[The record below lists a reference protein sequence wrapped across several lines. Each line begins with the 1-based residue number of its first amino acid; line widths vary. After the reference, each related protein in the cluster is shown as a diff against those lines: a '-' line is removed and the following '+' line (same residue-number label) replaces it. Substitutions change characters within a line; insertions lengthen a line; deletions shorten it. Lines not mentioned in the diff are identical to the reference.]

1 MSPLI
6 VTPKRRYL
14 VSSNPKRVPH
24 LFTDV
29 LIIGAGITGIRA
41 ALAIDPH
48 LNVVLAT
55 KDRLKESNSAYAQ
68 GGIAGV
74 FDPVDNFANHVADTM
89 AAGKGLCNR
98 AIVETV
104 VKEAPQRISELMQM
118 GALFD
123 QTDGEIALTQ
133 EGGHSHR
140 RVVHALGDATGK
152 EVMRALIERVRS
164 VPQIDIWENTF
175 TLDLLTHE
183 GECRGALVWNAS
195 HGKTF
200 VWAKQTILATGGAGR
215 LYRETT
221 NPEIATADGHAM
233 AFRAGCELRDMEF
246 MQFHPTVLY
255 IAGSSR
261 HLISEAARGEGG
273 LMRDCLGH
281 RFMPDYDSAA
291 ELAPRDI
298 VSRSIT
304 RQMEKTRHHCVYL
317 DLTHLPPSLIME
329 RFPHIRQVCAQ
340 FGLDLLRD
348 LIPVRP
354 GAHYMIGGVTVDS
367 EARTTLPRLWAAGEV
382 TSSGLHGANR
392 LASNSLLEGLV
403 YGLRTGRNASMA
415 ACGEMDQF
423 TALSLRS
430 DAMNELATESRFVAP
445 NEAPESSNLKLD
457 DLLNSL
463 NSEMW
468 RKVGIERN
476 AVDLESA
483 MHQIEFWDRYVGPQ
497 EFAITKGWELQNLLL
512 VARLMITA
520 AMNRQESRGT
530 HFRSDFPQTDPNQ
543 ATHLN
548 LLDHAPATSHTAT
561 SCAAISR
568 AAISRAEG

>member
-1 MSPLI
+1 MPPLP

-14 VSSNPKRVPH
+14 VRFNPKRVPH

-41 ALAIDPH
+41 ALAIDPK

-55 KDRLKESNSAYAQ
+55 KDRLKESNSTYAQ

-74 FDPVDNFANHVADTM
+74 FDPVDNFANHVADTL
-89 AAGKGLCNR
+89 AAGKGLCDR

-104 VKEAPQRISELMQM
+104 VKEAPARIRELISL
-118 GALFD
+118 GASFD
-123 QTDGEIALTQ
+123 QADGEIALTQ

-152 EVMRALIERVRS
+152 EVMRALIERIRTEPNVD
-164 VPQIDIWENTF
+164 VWENTF
-175 TLDLLTHE
+175 TIDLLTHE

-273 LMRDCLGH
+273 ILRDATGH
-281 RFMPDYDSAA
+281 RFMPDYDPAA

-317 DLTHLPPSLIME
+317 DLTHLPPALIAE
-329 RFPHIRQVCAQ
+329 RFPHIRQVCNQ
-340 FGLDLLRD
+340 FGLDLMRD

-354 GAHYMIGGVTVDS
+354 GAHYMIGGVTVDNES
-367 EARTTLPRLWAAGEV
+367 RTTLPRLWAAGEV

-403 YGLRTGRNASMA
+403 FGLRAGRNASQA
-415 ACGEMDQF
+415 ACGEADRF
-423 TALSLRS
+423 TALSLIP
-430 DAMNELATESRFVAP
+430 DPKITVATESAFSQTDGVD
-445 NEAPESSNLKLD
+445 STSLKLD

-476 AVDLESA
+476 AADLESA
-483 MHQIEFWDRYVGPQ
+483 LQQVEFWDRYVGPH
-497 EFAITKGWELQNLLL
+497 EFALTRGWELQNLLL

-520 AMNRQESRGT
+520 AISRTESRGT
-530 HFRSDFPQTDPNQ
+530 HARSDFPATDPQQ
-543 ATHLN
+543 AH
-548 LLDHAPATSHTAT
+548 H
-561 SCAAISR
+561 ISLINPIAR
-568 AAISRAEG
+568 

>member
-1 MSPLI
+1 MPPLI

-14 VSSNPKRVPH
+14 VRFNPKRVPH

-41 ALAIDPH
+41 ALAVDPN

-74 FDPVDNFANHVADTM
+74 FDPVDHFANHVADTL
-89 AAGKGLCNR
+89 AAGKGLCD
-98 AIVETV
+98 ASIVETV
-104 VKEAPQRISELMQM
+104 VREAPQRINELMAM
-118 GALFD
+118 GAVFD

-152 EVMRALIERVRS
+152 EVMRALIERIRS
-164 VPQIDIWENTF
+164 EPNCDIWENTF
-175 TLDLLTHE
+175 TIDLLTHE

-200 VWAKQTILATGGAGR
+200 VWAKQTILSTGGAGR

-233 AFRAGCELRDMEF
+233 AFRAGAALRDMEF

-273 LMRDCLGH
+273 LLRDCQGH
-281 RFMPDYDSAA
+281 RFMPDYDPAA
-291 ELAPRDI
+291 ELAPRDV

-317 DLTHLPPSLIME
+317 DLTHLPRELVMQ
-329 RFPHIRQVCAQ
+329 RFPHIGQVCAQ
-340 FGLDLLRD
+340 FGLDLMRD

-354 GAHYMIGGVTVDS
+354 GAHYMIGGITVDD
-367 EARTTLPRLWAAGEV
+367 EAQTSLPRLWAAGEV
-382 TSSGLHGANR
+382 SSSGLHGANR

-403 YGLRTGRNASMA
+403 FGLRAGRNASA
-415 ACGEMDQF
+415 AAGGETDHF
-423 TALSLRS
+423 TAPSLTSDGDRS
-430 DAMNELATESRFVAP
+430 TAADTTDIGDSPEAATLR
-445 NEAPESSNLKLD
+445 LD

-476 AVDLESA
+476 AVELESA
-483 MHQIEFWDRYVGPQ
+483 RQQVEFWDRYVGPQ
-497 EFAITKGWELQNLLL
+497 EFAMTKGWELQNLLL
-512 VARLMITA
+512 VARLMIA
-520 AMNRQESRGT
+520 AAIARKESRGT
-530 HFRSDFPQTDPNQ
+530 HARSDFPQMDPNQ
-543 ATHLN
+543 AQHIDLRAFGN
-548 LLDHAPATSHTAT
+548 TA
-561 SCAAISR
+561 
-568 AAISRAEG
+568 

>member
-1 MSPLI
+1 VDWGNRNRERRKMTHLI
-6 VTPKRRYL
+6 VAPKRRYL
-14 VSSNPKRVPH
+14 VKFHPKQVPH

-29 LIIGAGITGIRA
+29 LVIGAGIAGIRA
-41 ALAIDPH
+41 ALAIDPK

-74 FDPVDNFANHVADTM
+74 FDPVDDFANHVADTL
-89 AAGKGLCNR
+89 AAGKGLCDR
-98 AIVETV
+98 SIVEMV
-104 VKEAPQRISELMQM
+104 VREAPDRIRELTSM
-118 GALFD
+118 GASFD
-123 QTDGEIALTQ
+123 QADGEIALTQ

-152 EVMRALIERVRS
+152 EVMRALIERIRRE
-164 VPQIDIWENTF
+164 PQIDVWENTF
-175 TLDLLTHE
+175 TIDLLTHE

-221 NPEIATADGHAM
+221 NPDIATADGHAM
-233 AFRAGCELRDMEF
+233 AFRAGCDLRDMEF

-273 LMRDCLGH
+273 ILRDCLGH
-281 RFMPDYDSAA
+281 RFMPDYDPAA

-317 DLTHLPPSLIME
+317 DLTHLPPELVAA

-340 FGLDLLRD
+340 FGLDLMRD

-354 GAHYMIGGVTVDS
+354 GAHYMIGGVTIDS
-367 EARTTLPRLWAAGEV
+367 EARTSLPRLWAAGEV

-403 YGLRTGRNASMA
+403 FGLRAGRNASAA
-415 ACGEMDQF
+415 ACGEADHF
-423 TALSLRS
+423 TALALTPDKVPSIPADGSLS
-430 DAMNELATESRFVAP
+430 ESS
-445 NEAPESSNLKLD
+445 EHPESADLKLD

-476 AVDLESA
+476 SEDLESA
-483 MHQIEFWDRYVGPQ
+483 RHQVEFWDRYVGPQ
-497 EFAITKGWELQNLLL
+497 EFATTKGWELQNLLL
-512 VARLMITA
+512 VARLMIA
-520 AMNRQESRGT
+520 AAIARKESRGT
-530 HFRSDFPQTDPNQ
+530 HSRSDFPQTDPKQ
-543 ATHLN
+543 ACH
-548 LLDHAPATSHTAT
+548 
-561 SCAAISR
+561 ISLR
-568 AAISRAEG
+568 SQ

>member
-1 MSPLI
+1 MHPLH

-14 VSSNPKRVPH
+14 VRFNPKRVPH

-41 ALAIDPH
+41 ALAIDPK
-48 LNVVLAT
+48 LEVVLAT
-55 KDRLKESNSAYAQ
+55 KDVISQSNSTYAQ

-74 FDPVDNFANHVADTM
+74 FDPLDDFASHVADTL

-98 AIVETV
+98 EIVETV
-104 VKEAPQRISELMQM
+104 VQEAPDRIRELISL
-118 GALFD
+118 GAVFD
-123 QTDGEIALTQ
+123 QVDGEIALTQ

-152 EVMRALIERVRS
+152 EVMRALIERIQRE
-164 VPQIDIWENTF
+164 PQIATWEKTF
-175 TLDLLTHE
+175 TIDLLTQD
-183 GECRGALVWNAS
+183 GECRGALVWNAQ

-215 LYRETT
+215 LFRETT
-221 NPEIATADGHAM
+221 NPEIATADGQAM
-233 AFRAGCELRDMEF
+233 AFRAGAELRDMEF

-261 HLISEAARGEGG
+261 HLISEAVRGEGG
-273 LMRDCLGH
+273 VLRDCHGY
-281 RFMPDYDSAA
+281 RFMSDCDPAA

-317 DLTHLPPSLIME
+317 DLTHLDKALVQE
-329 RFPHIRQVCAQ
+329 RFPHIGQVCAE
-340 FGLDLLRD
+340 FGLDLTRD

-354 GAHYMIGGVTVDS
+354 GAHYMIGGLTVDD

-382 TSSGLHGANR
+382 SSSGLHGANR

-403 YGLRTGRNASMA
+403 FGLRAGRNASA
-415 ACGEMDQF
+415 AAQADEDRF
-423 TALSLRS
+423 TALSL
-430 DAMNELATESRFVAP
+430 T
-445 NEAPESSNLKLD
+445 PESSTATQPLDASLKLD

-468 RKVGIERN
+468 RNVGIERS
-476 AVDLESA
+476 AEGLEA
-483 MHQIEFWDRYVGPQ
+483 ALQQVEFWDRYVGPR
-497 EFAITKGWELQNLLL
+497 EFNTTQGWELQNMLL
-512 VARLMITA
+512 VARLMIRA
-520 AMNRQESRGT
+520 ALARTESRGT
-530 HFRSDFPQTDPNQ
+530 HYRSDFPETDPQQ
-543 ATHLN
+543 A
-548 LLDHAPATSHTAT
+548 DHIPITA
-561 SCAAISR
+561 S
-568 AAISRAEG
+568 